1 MKNQLRSLLMVAV
14 FTAPYAAADDFGQQ
28 AINQQNISINQQDVS
43 FAFGDSATVSFDTG
57 QMDLLSN
64 QEMITTEGRWMHSWY
79 HAQVHGT
86 GWTDYFRRRGSRTFI
101 ASW

>member
-14 FTAPYAAADDFGQQ
+14 FTAPYAAADDFNQQ

-79 HAQVHGT
+79 HAQNLGT
-86 GWTDYFRRRGSRTFI
+86 ESIRFWRNRGTRTYL
-101 ASW
+101 AMW

>member
-1 MKNQLRSLLMVAV
+1 MVAV
-14 FTAPYAAADDFGQQ
+14 FTAPYAAADDFSQQ

-64 QEMITTEGRWMHSWY
+64 QEMITTEGRWMHWEY
-79 HAQVHGT
+79 HARVHGT
-86 GWTDYFRRRGSRTFI
+86 HWTDFYRSRGARTFI